1 MLTAQATAQDLA
13 RCLFVTCCQVNKP
26 AVLSTAAAFHC
37 KQLQTICLQAE
48 SVYVERAV
56 NVKFRLVQPPK
67 ISGLS
72 LQAEMHAL
80 RFLYEALHSNVSSSN
95 GAAYPSSW
103 EPQSTANTELF
114 EVPLNTPEV
123 QNLAWSVHCA
133 GGTVVKVSVLGKG
146 SLVCASPVAVSVHSH
161 VLSCTPG
168 DNAVKVCVSSGKCSW
183 TSIA

>member
-1 MLTAQATAQDLA
+1 MLVCHLLPSEQASSS
-13 RCLFVTCCQVNKP
+13 FN
-26 AVLSTAAAFHC
+26 SSSIS
-37 KQLQTICLQAE
+37 LQTICLQAE

-56 NVKFRLVQPPK
+56 NVKIRLVQPPK

-123 QNLAWSVHCA
+123 RNLAWSVHCA